1 MLTGKTVL
9 LGISGSIAAY
19 KIAQLASSLK
29 KLNADVHVLMTE
41 NATKFISPI
50 TFETLTGNR
59 CIVDTFDRETG
70 FNVAH
75 VDLAKKADIFVLAPA
90 TANVIAKVVHGIADD
105 MVTTT
110 FLACTCPKYIAPAM
124 NTNMYKNKITG
135 ENLHK
140 CSLNNFN
147 IIHATRGYLACGDT
161 GIGKMAEPDIIL
173 EYIKREIA
181 FTHDLEGKR
190 ILITAGP
197 TRESLDP
204 VRFITNKSTG
214 KMGYALAKI
223 ATYHGA
229 YVTLITGETALE
241 EPMFAS
247 VINVSSAKDM
257 FEAVKKHYLEST
269 IIIKA
274 AAVADYRP
282 ITISDDKI
290 KKSDNDMKIELER
303 TDDILNWLGQ
313 HKGDSQLLCGFSME
327 TRDLIENSKKK
338 LKKKNIDMIVAN
350 NLKVEGAGFG
360 TDTNVVTVIT
370 KSNEVSLDKMS
381 KDEVANEILSRLI
394 YGNYS

>member
-41 NATKFISPI
+41 NAIKFISPI

-90 TANVIAKVVHGIADD
+90 TASVIAKVVYGMADD

-124 NTNMYKNKITG
+124 NTNMYNNKVTR
-135 ENLHK
+135 ENLCK
-140 CSLNNFN
+140 CWKHNYE
-147 IIHATRGYLACGDT
+147 IIKPVEGYLACGDT
-161 GIGKMAEPDIIL
+161 GNGKMAEPDTILQFIIKEL
-173 EYIKREIA
+173 L
-181 FTHDLEGKR
+181 FTNDLKGKN

-223 ATYHGA
+223 ATYRGA
-229 YVTLITGETALE
+229 NVTLITGETSLE
-241 EPMFAS
+241 KPMLTS
-247 VINVSSAKDM
+247 VVNVTSAKDM
-257 FEAVKKHYLEST
+257 FEAVKEHYGENE

-290 KKSDNDMKIELER
+290 KKSDDDMKIELER
-303 TDDILNWLGQ
+303 TDDILEWLGQ
-313 HKGDSQLLCGFSME
+313 HKSNSQLLCGFSME
-327 TRDLIENSKKK
+327 TQDLIENSKKK
-338 LKKKNIDMIVAN
+338 LKKKNLDMIVAN

-360 TDTNVVTVIT
+360 TDTNIVTIIT
-370 KSNEVSLDKMS
+370 KCNEVQLEKMS
-381 KDEVANEILSRLI
+381 KDEVANEILTRLV

>member
-59 CIVDTFDRETG
+59 CIVDTFDRETS

-75 VDLAKKADIFVLAPA
+75 IDLAKKADIFVLAPA
-90 TANVIAKVVHGIADD
+90 TANVIAKVVHGMADD

-124 NTNMYKNKITG
+124 NTNMYQNKITS

-147 IIHATRGYLACGDT
+147 IIHATRGYLACGDV
-161 GIGKMAEPDIIL
+161 GDGKMAEPDIIL
-173 EYIKREIA
+173 EYIIREIA
-181 FTHDLEGKR
+181 FTHDLKDKH

-197 TRESLDP
+197 TSESLDP

-223 ATYHGA
+223 ATYRGA

-241 EPMFAS
+241 KPMFAS

-257 FEAVKKHYLEST
+257 FEAVKKRYLEST

-282 ITISDDKI
+282 IAISDDKI

-313 HKGDSQLLCGFSME
+313 HKGNGQLLCGFSME

-338 LKKKNIDMIVAN
+338 LKKKNLDMIVAN

-370 KSNEVSLDKMS
+370 ESNEVPLKKMS
-381 KDEVANEILSRLI
+381 KDEVANEILSRLV

>member
-9 LGISGSIAAY
+9 LGVSGSIAAY

-140 CSLNNFN
+140 CSLNNFH
-147 IIHATRGYLACGDT
+147 IIHAARGYLACGDT

-173 EYIKREIA
+173 EHIVKEIA

-223 ATYHGA
+223 ATYRGA

-338 LKKKNIDMIVAN
+338 LKKKNLDMIVAN

-360 TDTNVVTVIT
+360 TDTNVVTIIT
-370 KSNEVSLDKMS
+370 ESNEVSLKKMS
-381 KDEVANEILSRLI
+381 KDEVANEILSRLV

>member
-1 MLTGKTVL
+1 MLTGRTVL

-124 NTNMYKNKITG
+124 NTNMYKNKITS

-140 CSLNNFN
+140 CSLNNFS
-147 IIHATRGYLACGDT
+147 IIHATRGYLACGDV
-161 GIGKMAEPDIIL
+161 GDGKMAEPDIIL
-173 EYIKREIA
+173 EYIIKEIA

-223 ATYHGA
+223 ATYRGA

-247 VINVSSAKDM
+247 VIHVSSAKDM
-257 FEAVKKHYLEST
+257 FEAVKKRYLEST

-282 ITISDDKI
+282 IAISDDKI

-313 HKGDSQLLCGFSME
+313 RKGSGQLLCGFSME

-338 LKKKNIDMIVAN
+338 LKKKNLDMIVAN

-370 KSNEVSLDKMS
+370 ESNEVPLKKMS
-381 KDEVANEILSRLI
+381 KDEVANEILSRLV